1 MILTLGEKI
10 RAARLARRLTQ
21 EQLAGHEFTKSY
33 VSELERGTRTPR
45 VTTLRVLA
53 RRLNRPLS
61 YFLDGVPEEQE
72 AEAFLGIGLVHLH
85 AGARTEAQAAFER
98 ALELATQQEDETL
111 EARIEL
117 ALAALEHD
125 LGQTGQAWRRINR
138 AIHVLSHTDDR
149 TLLARAQT
157 TLGLLRLD
165 GRDPSSAIWAFEA
178 ALRLAAELPHDPA
191 LLADLHVGLAEA
203 HLQLGRSDDA
213 ERAYQAALAAVE
225 PFRDPS
231 RVAVRHLELAVSAV
245 GGGRFE
251 EAVEHAGKALAVH
264 HVIGYKRR
272 LAEIHQALGEADAAA
287 GRWEGAEEH
296 YRWSLAL
303 QSAVANW
310 PGAAGVLGEMAE
322 SMLARSLPDGART
335 VGETALALLAPG
347 DAQHDQGHTLRVRGM
362 ISRLLDRADDA
373 RAALEESLQM
383 FETAGRHRDARL
395 VRQELVLLA
404 IETRDIEAAKRHLKA
419 LEHPRPR
426 RSAGEL

>member
-10 RAARLARRLTQ
+10 RAARLARKLTQ

-72 AEAFLGIGLVHLH
+72 SEAFLGIGLVYLH
-85 AGARTEAQAAFER
+85 AGARMEAQAAFER
-98 ALELATQQEDETL
+98 ALELAAQQEDETL

-178 ALRLAAELPHDPA
+178 ALRMAAELPQDPA

-203 HLQLGRSDDA
+203 HLQLGRTDDA
-213 ERAYQAALAAVE
+213 ERAYRAALAAVE

-231 RVAVRHLELAVSAV
+231 RVAARHLAVAAAA
-245 GGGRFE
+245 GGRFE

-264 HVIGYKRR
+264 HVVGYKRR
-272 LAEIHQALGEADAAA
+272 LADIHQALGEADAAG
-287 GRWEGAEEH
+287 GRWEAAEAH

-322 SMLARSLPDGART
+322 SMLTRSLPEGARS
-335 VGETALALLAPG
+335 VGETALALLAP
-347 DAQHDQGHTLRVRGM
+347 DEVPQDQGHSLRVRGV
-362 ISRLLDRADDA
+362 INRLLNRPDDA
-373 RAALEESLQM
+373 RAALEESLQV
-383 FETAGRHRDARL
+383 FETAGRYRDARL

-419 LEHPRPR
+419 LEQPRPR
-426 RSAGEL
+426 RSAGDL